1 MVSEELRNKINEKQR
16 IKYQNNLEFR
26 KKKQELARR
35 YYQNK
40 KFGSFEIVFSNESK
54 ILYFQ

>member
-1 MVSEELRNKINEKQR
+1 MDTKKLTFNEKQR

-26 KKKQELARR
+26 KKKQELARQ

-40 KFGSFEIVFSNESK
+40 KYGNFQIIFCDEPK
-54 ILYFQ
+54 KLYFE